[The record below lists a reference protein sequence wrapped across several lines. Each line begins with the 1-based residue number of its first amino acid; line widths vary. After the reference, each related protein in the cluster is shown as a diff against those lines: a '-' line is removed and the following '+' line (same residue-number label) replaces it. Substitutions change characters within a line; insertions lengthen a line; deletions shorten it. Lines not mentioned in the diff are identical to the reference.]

1 MKTRHAITR
10 QVLLRLGLSLALVIA
25 LLAFT
30 TGQIYQ
36 WAQDSAARERR
47 ESLSVFYQTRLHQWD
62 QEAALDTR
70 NLRVRIEHARV
81 LLRAGSASRELQ
93 ALLNQPGHSH
103 RYSHLLIVDQA
114 GRTLFGLGPDRFS
127 ASVIP
132 LAQDARGWQ
141 YVPASGRLYRVVA
154 EPIRL
159 AETGEGDRTG
169 WMLAFHAIDRDL
181 LGQLS
186 MPDVSLYAFYRGHP
200 AVASQTHAET
210 DASPLWLDWGGDVRL
225 RADVRYRPLF
235 SAAELSFGVAI
246 VPVLDALILWL
257 ALGFWLLRQTR
268 RVRAL
273 GRAAGNSWDGMT
285 TPEVVEQLKIAKGS
299 VRDEIDVVATAL
311 EDLMAQQHHH
321 EIQLQRALDM
331 FRAVVEGT
339 QVAMLMT
346 DRSGRIVMANV
357 AALRLFGREES
368 GLVGESVDNL
378 LPAALREAHARDR
391 GQFFHSTTS
400 RPMGLGREVR
410 ALMADGSERDVEVG
424 LTPIQSP
431 DGPLA
436 LASIVDVSGYKNTQ
450 ALIGAALREKITLLN
465 EIHHRVKNNL
475 QIVASLL
482 NLQAGQVNDA
492 GYERLLMESVQ
503 RVQAMALVHQLLY
516 ESQDF
521 SRVHLGD
528 YLQRLVGLLA
538 GLNAAGARGISVLV
552 DVTEMNLEL
561 SRAIPCGL
569 IVNEILSNSFK
580 HAFTTTGGEIRLS
593 LTREPDGQALL
604 WVADNGRGLPA
615 DFDPASSRTLGVQLI
630 HTLADQMAAQLIISQ
645 GAGARYELR
654 FTPGT

>member
-1 MKTRHAITR
+1 MKPRHAITR
-10 QVLLRLGLSLALVIA
+10 QVLLRLAVSLGLVIA

-30 TGQIYQ
+30 TRQIYV
-36 WAQDSAARERR
+36 WAQDSAARERQER
-47 ESLSVFYQTRLHQWD
+47 LAVFYQTRLQQWD
-62 QEAALDTR
+62 REAALDTR
-70 NLRVRIEHARV
+70 NVRVGIEHSQV
-81 LLRAGSASRELQ
+81 LQRATGAARELKT
-93 ALLNQPGHSH
+93 LLTLPE
-103 RYSHLLIVDQA
+103 YSRRFSRLLIVDQA
-114 GRTLFGLGPDRFS
+114 GRGLFSFGPERFS
-127 ASVIP
+127 VGAIP
-132 LAQDARGWQ
+132 LARDARAWH
-141 YVPASGRLYRVVA
+141 YVPASGRLYRVLV

-159 AETGEGDRTG
+159 GASGG
-169 WMLAFHAIDRDL
+169 WMLAYHAIDSEL
-181 LGQLS
+181 LGQLA
-186 MPDVSLYAFYRGHP
+186 MADVSLFAFYRGKL
-200 AVASQTHAET
+200 AAASQVHAET
-210 DASPLWLDWGGDVRL
+210 DASQLWLDWGGDVRL

-235 SAAELSFGVAI
+235 SVAELSFGVAI
-246 VPVLDALILWL
+246 VPLLDALILWL

-273 GRAAGNSWDGMT
+273 GRAAGNSWDGVI
-285 TPEVVEQLKIAKGS
+285 TPEVAEQLKIAKGS
-299 VRDEIDVVATAL
+299 VRDEIDAVATAL

-339 QVAMLMT
+339 QVAMLMA

-357 AALRLFGREES
+357 AALRLFGREEN

-378 LPAALREAHARDR
+378 LPAALREAHGRER
-391 GQFFHSTTS
+391 GMFFGSAAA

-410 ALMADGSERDVEVG
+410 ALMADGSERAVEVG

-450 ALIGAALREKITLLN
+450 ALIGAALREKTTLLN

-482 NLQAGQVNDA
+482 NLQAGQVSDA

-521 SRVHLGD
+521 SRVHLGE

-538 GLNAAGARGISVLV
+538 GLNAAGARGISVRV
-552 DVTEMNLEL
+552 DVTELNLEL

-580 HAFTTTGGEIRLS
+580 HAFTATGGEIRLS
-593 LTREPDGQALL
+593 LAREPEGQALL
-604 WVADNGRGLPA
+604 CVSDNGRGLPA
-615 DFDPASSRTLGVQLI
+615 DFDPAGSRTLGVQLI
-630 HTLADQMAAQLIISQ
+630 HTLADQMAAQLVISN

-654 FTPGT
+654 FTPAA

>member
-1 MKTRHAITR
+1 MKPRHAITR

-30 TGQIYQ
+30 TGQIYE
-36 WAQDSAARERR
+36 WAQDSAARERKER
-47 ESLSVFYQTRLHQWD
+47 LAVFYQTRLRQWER
-62 QEAALDTR
+62 EATMDARD
-70 NLRVRIEHARV
+70 LRVRIEHNRV
-81 LLRAGSASRELQ
+81 LQRATGASRELH
-93 ALLNQPGHSH
+93 ALLTLQEHS
-103 RYSHLLIVDQA
+103 RRFSHLLIVDQV
-114 GRTLFGLGPDRFS
+114 GRSLFSFGPERFS
-127 ASVIP
+127 VGAIP
-132 LAQDARGWQ
+132 LAREARTWHF
-141 YVPASGRLYRVVA
+141 VPTSGRLYRVLV
-154 EPIRL
+154 EPIHLGADEQEPR
-159 AETGEGDRTG
+159 G
-169 WMLAFHAIDRDL
+169 WMLAFIAVDSGL
-181 LGQLS
+181 LGQLA
-186 MPDVSLYAFYRGHP
+186 MPDVSLFAFYRGKP
-200 AVASQTHAET
+200 AAASQLQAET
-210 DASPLWLDWGGDVRL
+210 EASQLWLDWGEAVRL
-225 RADVRYRPLF
+225 RADIRYRPLF
-235 SAAELSFGVAI
+235 SAAELSLGVAI
-246 VPVLDALILWL
+246 VPLLDALILVL
-257 ALGFWLLRQTR
+257 ILGFWLLRQTR

-273 GRAAGNSWDGMT
+273 GQAAGNSWDGMAS
-285 TPEVVEQLKIAKGS
+285 PEVVQQLQIAKGP
-299 VRDEIDVVATAL
+299 VRDEIHTVATAL

-339 QVAMLMT
+339 QVAMLMA

-357 AALRLFGREES
+357 AALRLFGREEA

-378 LPAALREAHARDR
+378 LPAGLRELHARER
-391 GQFFHSTTS
+391 EGFFGTTAA

-431 DGPLA
+431 EGPLA
-436 LASIVDVSGYKNTQ
+436 LASIVDISGYKNTQ
-450 ALIGAALREKITLLN
+450 ALINASLREKTTLLN

-482 NLQAGQVNDA
+482 NLQAGQVSDA

-538 GLNAAGARGISVLV
+538 GLNAAQARGIQVRVEIAEL
-552 DVTEMNLEL
+552 NLEL

-593 LTREPDGQALL
+593 LTREADGRALL
-604 WVADNGRGLPA
+604 CVADNGRGLPVG
-615 DFDPASSRTLGVQLI
+615 FDPTSSRTLGVQLI
-630 HTLADQMAAQLIISQ
+630 HTLADQMAAQLVISN

-654 FTPGT
+654 FTPSA